1 MAEGDI
7 VALTDAMEKI
17 GSMQESESKAAS
29 DYDATESIGKNV
41 TNSSLYGVSKKKE
54 KVKRRQSL
62 KSVVKSYNNGLDV
75 NDEFD

>member
-1 MAEGDI
+1 MTI
-7 VALTDAMEKI
+7 SLVYT
-17 GSMQESESKAAS
+17 
-29 DYDATESIGKNV
+29 ATLSNEEYKPKRIEN
-41 TNSSLYGVSKKKE
+41 KKKE